1 MPKFKPARIIRE
13 GDKEPKHDA
22 RENTGTLAENTIAWQ
37 NEAAM
42 SPRELADKKKRGE
55 RIRLQGHLAL
65 EQSPRHRV
73 LIEQGKNKIAKQTEP
88 YGVSSQGSGRITT
101 VEKTR
106 QERRTNATKK
116 SKEITPPA
124 RTDRTAE
131 DFREKA
137 RILRKSG
144 GRDTNKNRSR

>member
-1 MPKFKPARIIRE
+1 MPKFKPERIIRN
-13 GDKEPKHDA
+13 GDKEPNHDA
-22 RENTGTLAENTIAWQ
+22 RKNTGTLAENTIAWQ

-73 LIEQGKNKIAKQTEP
+73 LIEQGKNKIARQTEP
-88 YGVSSQGSGRITT
+88 YGVSLQGSGRVTT
-101 VEKTR
+101 VERTR

-116 SKEITPPA
+116 SKELTPPA

-144 GRDTNKNRSR
+144 GRDTGKNRSR